1 MKTIVLTRAVLTL
14 AALALVSAGVVAQSM
29 DAGPGN
35 EMAYLSSDGGKNLP
49 DPAPPRNRGTGPYE
63 RLVLRGGTL
72 IDGTGAPPIGPVD
85 IVIEGNKITT
95 VRAVGYPKLPIKQS
109 RRPEGGDRELD
120 LQGMYILPGF
130 VDAHAH
136 ISSPHQ
142 SVVGK
147 PSPAEYVYKLWLA
160 HGVTTVREIGSLNG
174 LDWTLEQKK
183 RSAENSIA
191 APRIYAYAM
200 FPAKELID
208 LTPEETRDW
217 VRAVAK
223 KGADGIKFRSLR
235 PDTMRT
241 ALDEAAR
248 TGLRTGFHHAQNAV
262 TRMNVL
268 DTARWGLTSMEH
280 WYGLPEALFE
290 DKTIQ
295 DYPLDYNYSDEQH
308 RFGQAGRLWL
318 QAAEPGSEKWN
329 AVMSELI
336 GLDFTL
342 VPTLTI
348 YEASRDEMR
357 ARRADWHEDYTWP
370 TLWRFFQPNREAH
383 GAYWFYWTTADE
395 IAWKRNFVRWMMFLN
410 AYKNGGGR
418 IAVGSDSGFIYK
430 VYGFGYVR
438 ELELFQE
445 AGFHPL
451 EVVRAATLDGA
462 ELLGVADRIGT
473 VERGKQADLVI
484 VDENPLAN
492 FKVLYGTGAIRL
504 NDDTQQVERVGG
516 VRFTIKD
523 GIVYD
528 AKRLL
533 ADVREMVA
541 AEKEREALKK

>member
-1 MKTIVLTRAVLTL
+1 MKTSVLTRAGLTL
-14 AALALVSAGVVAQSM
+14 AAVALVSAVVKAQSM

-49 DPAPPRNRGTGPYE
+49 EPAPPRNRGKGPYD

-95 VRAVGYPKLPIKQS
+95 VQAVGYPKLPIKQS

-120 LQGMYILPGF
+120 VQGMYILPGF

-160 HGVTTVREIGSLNG
+160 HGVTTIREIGSLNG
-174 LDWTLEQKK
+174 LDWTLDQKK
-183 RSAENSIA
+183 RSVENSIA

-200 FPAKELID
+200 FPAKERID
-208 LTPEETRDW
+208 LTPEETRGW

-241 ALDEAAR
+241 ALDEAAK

-318 QAAEPGSEKWN
+318 QSAEPGSEKWN
-329 AVMSELI
+329 AVMKELI

-395 IAWKRNFVRWMMFLN
+395 IAWKRNFVRWMIFLN
-410 AYKNGGGR
+410 EYKNGGGR

-438 ELELFQE
+438 ELELLQE

-473 VERGKQADLVI
+473 VEKGKQADLVI

-528 AKRLL
+528 AQRLL

-541 AEKEREALKK
+541 AEKDREARDE